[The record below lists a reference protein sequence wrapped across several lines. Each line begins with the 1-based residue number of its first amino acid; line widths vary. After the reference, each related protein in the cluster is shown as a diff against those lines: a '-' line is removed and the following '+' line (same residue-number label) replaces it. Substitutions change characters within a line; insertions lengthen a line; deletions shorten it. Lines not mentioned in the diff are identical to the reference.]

1 MSCAKGEKMERTKLG
16 PRRGL
21 RRIMITGG
29 RLNTDI
35 GRTEDNPLK
44 LRTTPMGPW
53 GEDPYYE
60 QRYFYGRVAFVEID
74 GQVRKI
80 DSDVTHITQ
89 LWVDRY
95 GEVVQLAANGWIHDA
110 TDKARHLHGEY
121 TQA

>member
-1 MSCAKGEKMERTKLG
+1 
-16 PRRGL
+16 
-21 RRIMITGG
+21 
-29 RLNTDI
+29 
-35 GRTEDNPLK
+35 
-44 LRTTPMGPW
+44 MGPW